1 MTIPVRDLSPGLHK
15 HWRHHGYEW
24 WTSDLLGHDGGNE
37 CPACGELA
45 ELIEEER
52 ILKEPP
58 A

>member
-1 MTIPVRDLSPGLHK
+1 MSVTADISPGLHK

-37 CPACGELA
+37 CPACGEPA

-52 ILKEPP
+52 IPKESP